1 MLYSGCVRVPAA
13 IPADSGTRASDD
25 SWRSTIALDKRSAK
39 SFIRINDRIRA
50 REIRVIDENGEQ
62 LGILPPFEALKI
74 ARERGL
80 DLVEVSPTAVPPVCR
95 IQDYGRF
102 LYEKEKSE
110 RAARKKQ
117 KVITIKEVKFS
128 VTVDEHDYQT
138 KKNQAV
144 RFLAEGDKVKASLRF
159 RGRQMA
165 HRELG
170 YNIINRL
177 IQDIGEA
184 GIVEFMPRMEGTI
197 LHAILAPSKKQEAPK
212 PKPAVPQQQA
222 APRPPAPPGPVNF
235 RLFDS
240 QRGRPLSGGFP
251 ALQSLYDQSSRVCWP
266 HASNSLAGNPPRL
279 RRSCAPP
286 AFLRCTSCPWHR
298 SVCNRPALPHQRRPA
313 PHQSHERAAT
323 VARRKTGALY
333 HHRLDRRR
341 RQSASLDRSHPGW
354 CGEGSSAHIFAARRQ
369 ARRT

>member
-1 MLYSGCVRVPAA
+1 MVPNRLIFYLGRSSYPFYLLDNPKSARHRFRRDRCAPAVKRANPFVQPGGTDAILSVRSRTGG
-13 IPADSGTRASDD
+13 DFGTPRRLGSDD
-25 SWRSTIALDKRSAK
+25 FWRSTIALDKRSAK

-62 LGILPPFEALKI
+62 MGILPPFEALRI

-80 DLVEVSPTAVPPVCR
+80 DLVEVSPNAVPPVCR

-117 KVITIKEVKFS
+117 KVIVVKEVKFS

-144 RFLAEGDKVKASLRF
+144 RFLTEGDKVKASLRF

-170 YNIINRL
+170 YAIINRL

-197 LHAILAPSKKQEAPK
+197 LHAIVAPTKKQEAPK
-212 PKPAVPQQQA
+212 PKPPTAPGVGAVAQPTQ
-222 APRPPAPPGPVNF
+222 
-235 RLFDS
+235 
-240 QRGRPLSGGFP
+240 
-251 ALQSLYDQSSRVCWP
+251 
-266 HASNSLAGNPPRL
+266 
-279 RRSCAPP
+279 
-286 AFLRCTSCPWHR
+286 
-298 SVCNRPALPHQRRPA
+298 
-313 PHQSHERAAT
+313 
-323 VARRKTGALY
+323 
-333 HHRLDRRR
+333 
-341 RQSASLDRSHPGW
+341 
-354 CGEGSSAHIFAARRQ
+354 
-369 ARRT
+369 

>member
-1 MLYSGCVRVPAA
+1 MLYSVCVRASAA
-13 IPADSGTRASDD
+13 IPEDPGSGHDD

-62 LGILPPFEALKI
+62 MGILPPFEALKI

-80 DLVEVSPTAVPPVCR
+80 DLVEVSPNAVPPVCR

-110 RAARKKQ
+110 RAAKKKQ
-117 KVITIKEVKFS
+117 KIIVVKEVKFS

-144 RFLAEGDKVKASLRF
+144 RFLTEGDKVKASLSF

-170 YNIINRL
+170 YAIVNRL

-184 GIVEFMPRMEGTI
+184 GVVEFMPRMEGTI
-197 LHAILAPSKKQEAPK
+197 LHAIIAPSKKQQEVVA
-212 PKPAVPQQQA
+212 KPAPVVKAPAPQA
-222 APRPPAPPGPVNF
+222 APVAQVAPAAPAEVQPVA
-235 RLFDS
+235 
-240 QRGRPLSGGFP
+240 PVTP
-251 ALQSLYDQSSRVCWP
+251 AQ
-266 HASNSLAGNPPRL
+266 
-279 RRSCAPP
+279 
-286 AFLRCTSCPWHR
+286 
-298 SVCNRPALPHQRRPA
+298 
-313 PHQSHERAAT
+313 
-323 VARRKTGALY
+323 
-333 HHRLDRRR
+333 
-341 RQSASLDRSHPGW
+341 
-354 CGEGSSAHIFAARRQ
+354 
-369 ARRT
+369 